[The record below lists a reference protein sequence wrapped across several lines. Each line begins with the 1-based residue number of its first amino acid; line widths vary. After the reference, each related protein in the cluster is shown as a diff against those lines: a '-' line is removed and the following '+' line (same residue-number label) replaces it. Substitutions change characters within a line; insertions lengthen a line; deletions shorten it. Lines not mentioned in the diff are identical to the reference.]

1 MENIKIIRSRRKT
14 VSLQIRQDAS
24 LEVRVPLYMTEKEI
38 MDFLHDKSSWIEKNR
53 QKVLE
58 RQEKIKKLKP
68 LTAEEIKELAKKAAL
83 VITEKAAYFAEK
95 IGVDYGRITI
105 RCQKSRWGSCSG
117 KGNLNFNCLLMLV
130 PEDVLDYVIVHELC
144 HRKEM
149 NHSAVFWKEVA
160 GILPDYKK
168 QVIWLKENGG
178 DIIAGM
184 IMDRKP

>member
-1 MENIKIIRSRRKT
+1 MENIIIIRSKRKT
-14 VSLQIRQDAS
+14 ISLQIRQDSS
-24 LEVRVPLYMTEKEI
+24 LEVRVPLYMSEKEI

-53 QKVLE
+53 QKLLE
-58 RQEKIKKLKP
+58 RQRNIEKLEP
-68 LTAEEIKELAKKAAL
+68 LTDEAIKELAKKAAD
-83 VITEKAAYFAEK
+83 VIPEKVAHFAEK

-149 NHSAVFWKEVA
+149 NHSPKFWKEVA
-160 GILPDYKK
+160 RILPDYKK
-168 QVIWLKENGG
+168 QVLWLKENGG

-184 IMDRKP
+184 LMQKNM

>member
-1 MENIKIIRSRRKT
+1 MKNVKIIRSKRKT
-14 VSLQIRQDAS
+14 ISLQIRQDAS
-24 LEVRVPLYMTEKEI
+24 VELRVPLYMSEREI

-53 QKVLE
+53 QKLLE
-58 RQEKIKKLKP
+58 QQRNIEKQKP
-68 LTAEEIKELAKKAAL
+68 LTDEAIKELAKKAADAIPDK
-83 VITEKAAYFAEK
+83 VSYFAEK
-95 IGVDYGRITI
+95 IGVDYGRIKI

-149 NHSAVFWKEVA
+149 NHSPKFWKEVA

-168 QVIWLKENGG
+168 QVLWLKENGG

-184 IMDRKP
+184 LMQKKT